1 MDYGNIEGVTLPV
14 SKLVLGSMV
23 CSTEDLGLTFD
34 LLDAFVM
41 AGGSCIDTARIYNG
55 GKSENAVG
63 AWLQERRNRNNIVV
77 LGKGAHHD
85 SSGPRVTPE
94 HITADLNTSLESMQT
109 DYMDLY
115 VLHRDDPAVPVG
127 PIVECL
133 NEQQREG
140 KIRAFGGSNWTPER
154 LQEANDYAAEHKL
167 KPFVVSSPH
176 FSLAIPSGPMWAG
189 CVTLDSAA
197 MSWYQKHQFPVFAW
211 SSQASGFFTGRYAP
225 DVHTNLDVERIFY
238 SDQNW
243 ERLRRAKETGEAH
256 GVSANT
262 IALAYVLHQP
272 FPLYALIGPRTLQ
285 ELNSSMLAIDI
296 KLSADELRYL
306 EV

>member
-1 MDYGNIEGVTLPV
+1 
-14 SKLVLGSMV
+14 
-23 CSTEDLGLTFD
+23 
-34 LLDAFVM
+34 
-41 AGGSCIDTARIYNG
+41 
-55 GKSENAVG
+55 
-63 AWLQERRNRNNIVV
+63 
-77 LGKGAHHD
+77 
-85 SSGPRVTPE
+85 
-94 HITADLNTSLESMQT
+94 
-109 DYMDLY
+109 
-115 VLHRDDPAVPVG
+115 
-127 PIVECL
+127 
-133 NEQQREG
+133 
-140 KIRAFGGSNWTPER
+140 
-154 LQEANDYAAEHKL
+154 
-167 KPFVVSSPH
+167 
-176 FSLAIPSGPMWAG
+176 
-189 CVTLDSAA
+189 

-225 DVHTNLDVERIFY
+225 DVHTNEDVERIFY

-262 IALAYVLHQP
+262 IALSYVLHQP